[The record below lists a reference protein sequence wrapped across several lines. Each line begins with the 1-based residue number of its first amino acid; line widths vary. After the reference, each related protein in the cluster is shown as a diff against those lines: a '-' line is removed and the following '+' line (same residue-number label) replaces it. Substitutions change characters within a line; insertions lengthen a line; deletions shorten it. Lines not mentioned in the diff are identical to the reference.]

1 MASPEGVS
9 SKFDLL
15 TIGDCTV
22 DIFTF
27 PERADVHC
35 QLHGKQSWQKVDG
48 SAKPNLAAAKERRCE
63 LCLSAADKVSSKG
76 FDLTFGGN
84 AANVAVGASRLGL
97 RTGIYTHVG
106 RDLFGG
112 ETLENFKKEKV
123 DTSLVEMDDEQAT
136 NVNIIISSGGERT
149 ILTAHQPRHYLVPSV
164 YAPWV
169 YFSSL
174 APGHDYFHSPFVR
187 YVHENRI
194 KLAFNPGSY
203 QIKEGLAAYGQLLK
217 ITEVLILNREEAGR
231 LLGLDHAL
239 KTEKELLSRL
249 RDLGP
254 RIVVVTDG
262 PQGAYAF
269 DGYEF
274 TFQTATGVKAKE
286 RTGAGDAFS
295 CGVVTALALG
305 RPLKEALKWGTLNA
319 ESVTQAV
326 GAQTGLL
333 SRKELEPLVKKLK

>member
-35 QLHGKQSWQKVDG
+35 QLHGHKS
-48 SAKPNLAAAKERRCE
+48 CE

-76 FDLTFGGN
+76 FSLTFGGN

-97 RTGIYTHVG
+97 RTGIYTHIG
-106 RDLFGG
+106 NDLFGK
-112 ETLENFKKEKV
+112 ETLENFKKEGV
-123 DTSLVEMDDEQAT
+123 DTSLVEVDKEQAT
-136 NVNIIISSGGERT
+136 NVNVIISSGGERT
-149 ILTAHQPRHYLVPSV
+149 ILASHQPRHYLIPPV

-174 APGHDYFHSPFVR
+174 APGHEYFHAPFVR
-187 YVHENRI
+187 YVHEYRV

-217 ITEVLILNREEAGR
+217 ITELLVLNREEAGR

-254 RIVVVTDG
+254 RTVVVTDG

-274 TFQTATGVKAKE
+274 IFQTATGVKAKE
-286 RTGAGDAFS
+286 RTGAGDSFS

-305 RPLKEALKWGTLNA
+305 RPLKEALQWGTLNA

-326 GAQTGLL
+326 GAQAGLL

>member
-35 QLHGKQSWQKVDG
+35 QLHGGEK
-48 SAKPNLAAAKERRCE
+48 CE

-123 DTSLVEMDDEQAT
+123 DTSLVEMDDKQAT

-174 APGHDYFHSPFVR
+174 APGHDYFHAPFVR

-254 RIVVVTDG
+254 RTVVVTDG

-326 GAQTGLL
+326 GAQVGLL
-333 SRKELEPLVKKLK
+333 SRKELEPLVKKLR

>member
-1 MASPEGVS
+1 MASPEGVAA
-9 SKFDLL
+9 KFDLL

-27 PERADVHC
+27 PDKADVHC
-35 QLHGKQSWQKVDG
+35 QLHGNK
-48 SAKPNLAAAKERRCE
+48 RCE

-76 FDLTFGGN
+76 FSLTFGGN

-106 RDLFGG
+106 KDLFG
-112 ETLENFKKEKV
+112 EEVLDNFKKEKV
-123 DTSLVEMDDEQAT
+123 DTSLVEVDTDQAT
-136 NVNIIISSGGERT
+136 NVNVVISSGGERT
-149 ILTAHQPRHYLVPSV
+149 ILASHQPRHYLVPAV

-174 APGHDYFHSPFVR
+174 APGHDYFHAPFVR
-187 YVHENRI
+187 YVHENRV
-194 KLAFNPGSY
+194 KLVFNPGSY

-231 LLGLDHAL
+231 LLGLDQAL

-254 RIVVVTDG
+254 RIVIVTDG

-295 CGVVTALALG
+295 CGFVSALILEKD
-305 RPLKEALKWGTLNA
+305 LKEALKWGTLNA
-319 ESVTQAV
+319 ESVTQEV
-326 GAQTGLL
+326 GAQAGLRT
-333 SRKELEPLVKKLK
+333 RKELEPLVKKLK

>member
-35 QLHGKQSWQKVDG
+35 QLHGGEK
-48 SAKPNLAAAKERRCE
+48 CE

-123 DTSLVEMDDEQAT
+123 DTSLVEMDEEQAT

-174 APGHDYFHSPFVR
+174 APGHDYFHAPFVR

-274 TFQTATGVKAKE
+274 IFQTATGVKAKE

-295 CGVVTALALG
+295 CGVVTALAMG

-326 GAQTGLL
+326 GAQAGLL
-333 SRKELEPLVKKLK
+333 SRKELESLVKKLK

>member
-1 MASPEGVS
+1 MSSPEGVTA
-9 SKFDLL
+9 KFDLL

-27 PERADVHC
+27 PEKADIHC
-35 QLHGKQSWQKVDG
+35 QLHGDEK
-48 SAKPNLAAAKERRCE
+48 CE

-76 FDLTFGGN
+76 LELTFGGN

-97 RTGIYTHVG
+97 KTGIYTHVG
-106 RDLFGG
+106 DDLFGK
-112 ETLENFKKEKV
+112 EVLENFKKEKV
-123 DTSLVEMDDEQAT
+123 STELVEVDRDQPT
-136 NVNIIISSGGERT
+136 NVNVIISSRGERT
-149 ILTAHQPRHYLVPSV
+149 ILSAHQPRHYLIPEV

-174 APGHDYFHSPFVR
+174 APGHDYFHAPFVR
-187 YVHENRI
+187 YVHENRV

-231 LLGLDHAL
+231 LLGLDHAF
-239 KTEKELLSRL
+239 KSEREMLLRL

-274 TFQTATGVKAKE
+274 IFQAATKVKAKE

-295 CGVVTALALG
+295 CGLTSALVLG
-305 RPLKEALKWGTLNA
+305 KSLREALKWGTLNA
-319 ESVTQAV
+319 ESVTQKV
-326 GAQTGLL
+326 GAQAGLL
-333 SRKELEPLVKKLK
+333 KRRKLEELVKRLK

>member
-1 MASPEGVS
+1 MASPEGVA

-27 PERADVHC
+27 PEKADIHC
-35 QLHGKQSWQKVDG
+35 QLHGGKK
-48 SAKPNLAAAKERRCE
+48 CE

-97 RTGIYTHVG
+97 RAGIYTHVG
-106 RDLFGG
+106 EDLFGK

-123 DTSLVEMDDEQAT
+123 DTSLVEMDKDQAT
-136 NVNIIISSGGERT
+136 NVNVIISSAGERT
-149 ILTAHQPRHYLVPSV
+149 ILTAHQPRQYVVPSI

-174 APGHDYFHSPFVR
+174 APGHDYFHAPFVR

-217 ITEVLILNREEAGR
+217 ITEVLILNLEEAGR

-254 RIVVVTDG
+254 RVVVVTDG

-274 TFQTATGVKAKE
+274 TFQSATGVKAKE

-295 CGVVTALALG
+295 CGLVSALVLG

-319 ESVTQAV
+319 ESVTQLI
-326 GAQTGLL
+326 GAQNGLL
-333 SRKELEPLVKKLK
+333 SRRELEPLVKKLK

>member
-35 QLHGKQSWQKVDG
+35 QLHGGEK
-48 SAKPNLAAAKERRCE
+48 CE

-123 DTSLVEMDDEQAT
+123 DTSLVEMDDKQAT

-174 APGHDYFHSPFVR
+174 APGHDYFHAPFVR

-249 RDLGP
+249 QDLGP
-254 RIVVVTDG
+254 RTVVVTDG

-326 GAQTGLL
+326 GAQVGLL
-333 SRKELEPLVKKLK
+333 SRKELEPLVKKLR

>member
-9 SKFDLL
+9 AKFDLL

-27 PERADVHC
+27 PEKADVHC
-35 QLHGKQSWQKVDG
+35 QLHGDKK
-48 SAKPNLAAAKERRCE
+48 CE

-97 RTGIYTHVG
+97 RTGINTHVG
-106 RDLFGG
+106 DDLFGK
-112 ETLENFKKEKV
+112 ETLENFKNEKV
-123 DTSLVEMDDEQAT
+123 DTSLIEVDKGQPT
-136 NVNIIISSGGERT
+136 NVNVIISSGGERT
-149 ILTAHQPRHYLVPSV
+149 ILSKHQPRNYLVPSV

-174 APGHDYFHSPFVR
+174 APGHDYFHAPFVR
-187 YVHENRI
+187 YVHENRV

-203 QIKEGLAAYGQLLK
+203 QIKEGLEAYGQLLK

-239 KTEKELLSRL
+239 KNEKELLTRL

-254 RIVVVTDG
+254 RIVVITDG

-274 TFQTATGVKAKE
+274 IFQTATGVKAKE

-295 CGVVTALALG
+295 CGLVSALVLE
-305 RPLKEALKWGTLNA
+305 RSLKEALKWGTLNA
-319 ESVTQAV
+319 EAVTQEV
-326 GAQTGLL
+326 GAQNGLMT
-333 SRKELEPLVKKLK
+333 RKELELLVKKLK

>member
-1 MASPEGVS
+1 M
-9 SKFDLL
+9 
-15 TIGDCTV
+15 
-22 DIFTF
+22 
-27 PERADVHC
+27 
-35 QLHGKQSWQKVDG
+35 
-48 SAKPNLAAAKERRCE
+48 
-63 LCLSAADKVSSKG
+63 
-76 FDLTFGGN
+76 
-84 AANVAVGASRLGL
+84 
-97 RTGIYTHVG
+97 
-106 RDLFGG
+106 
-112 ETLENFKKEKV
+112 
-123 DTSLVEMDDEQAT
+123 
-136 NVNIIISSGGERT
+136 
-149 ILTAHQPRHYLVPSV
+149 
-164 YAPWV
+164 
-169 YFSSL
+169 
-174 APGHDYFHSPFVR
+174 R

-274 TFQTATGVKAKE
+274 IFQTATGVKAKE

-295 CGVVTALALG
+295 CGVVTALAMG
-305 RPLKEALKWGTLNA
+305 RSLKEALKWGTLNA

-326 GAQTGLL
+326 GAQAGLL

>member
-35 QLHGKQSWQKVDG
+35 QLHGGEK
-48 SAKPNLAAAKERRCE
+48 CE

-123 DTSLVEMDDEQAT
+123 DTSLVEMDDKQAT

-174 APGHDYFHSPFVR
+174 APGHDYFHAPFVR

-254 RIVVVTDG
+254 RTVVVTDG

-326 GAQTGLL
+326 GGQVGLL
-333 SRKELEPLVKKLK
+333 SRKELEPLVKKLR